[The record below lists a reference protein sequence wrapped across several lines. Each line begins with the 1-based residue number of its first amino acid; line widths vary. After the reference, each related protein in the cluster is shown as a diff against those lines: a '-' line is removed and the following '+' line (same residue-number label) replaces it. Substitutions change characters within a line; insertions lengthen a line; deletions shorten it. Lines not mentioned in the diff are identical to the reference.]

1 MKIVMLLAAALLAA
15 PPARAEEGKY
25 AKLAH
30 NVITSTAQV
39 KPGEVV
45 LISGGKHTTPLL
57 EELAIETFKA
67 GGLPVISLDSD
78 RIERAVG
85 FDVKAD
91 YLSQEWK
98 FYGEWLKTTDVLIN
112 LPNIEDPALFA
123 RIPADRQAKLGAAG
137 AVITE
142 ALNKSHVRSINLAF
156 PSRQEAAA

>member
-67 GGLPVISLDSD
+67 GGLPVI
-78 RIERAVG
+78 
-85 FDVKAD
+85 
-91 YLSQEWK
+91 
-98 FYGEWLKTTDVLIN
+98 
-112 LPNIEDPALFA
+112 
-123 RIPADRQAKLGAAG
+123 
-137 AVITE
+137 
-142 ALNKSHVRSINLAF
+142 F
-156 PSRQEAAA
+156 PSFNSNDWFFTTVSPQRSFGTTTLPLAEVSSGAIAIRPPGRLTT